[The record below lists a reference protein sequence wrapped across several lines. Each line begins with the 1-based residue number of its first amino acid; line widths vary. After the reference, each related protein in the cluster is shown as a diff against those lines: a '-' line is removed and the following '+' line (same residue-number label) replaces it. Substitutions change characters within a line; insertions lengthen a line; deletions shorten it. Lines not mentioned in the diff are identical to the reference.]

1 MRCLQA
7 LFLFLFISMSG
18 LGSGLV
24 WAQQNGQAGP
34 SGERRF
40 VPLDE
45 YRRQNNDRYIPLD
58 EYRRSQDG
66 RYIPLDE
73 YRRSQDGRYTPLDEY
88 RRSND
93 DRYIPLPT
101 APDGW
106 GDFWD
111 RVQGSREIWWGS
123 RLVYWGTSSTVILF
137 ADNGT
142 VIGVVDDPLVLV
154 TGGTAVVGG
163 VIVIGHGIYFWAETM
178 GQ

>member
-7 LFLFLFISMSG
+7 MFLFLFLSVSG

-34 SGERRF
+34 SGEQRF

-45 YRRQNNDRYIPLD
+45 YRRRNNDQFI
-58 EYRRSQDG
+58 
-66 RYIPLDE
+66 
-73 YRRSQDGRYTPLDEY
+73 PLDEY

-93 DRYIPLPT
+93 DRFVPLPSD
-101 APDGW
+101 PDGW
-106 GDFWD
+106 DDFWD

-123 RLVYWGTSSTVILF
+123 RLVYWGTSTTVILF

-163 VIVIGHGIYFWAETM
+163 VIVIGHGIYLWADTM

>member
-7 LFLFLFISMSG
+7 MFLFLFLSVSG

-34 SGERRF
+34 SGEQRF

-45 YRRQNNDRYIPLD
+45 YRRRNNDRYIPLD

-66 RYIPLDE
+66 RFV
-73 YRRSQDGRYTPLDEY
+73 T
-88 RRSND
+88 
-93 DRYIPLPT
+93 LPSG
-101 APDGW
+101 PDGW

-123 RLVYWGTSSTVILF
+123 RLVYWGTSTTVILF

-142 VIGVVDDPLVLV
+142 VIGVVDDPLVIV

-163 VIVIGHGIYFWAETM
+163 VIVIGHGIYLWAETM

>member
-7 LFLFLFISMSG
+7 MFLFLFLSVSG

-34 SGERRF
+34 SGEQRF

-45 YRRQNNDRYIPLD
+45 YRRRNNDRYIPLD

-66 RYIPLDE
+66 RFV
-73 YRRSQDGRYTPLDEY
+73 
-88 RRSND
+88 
-93 DRYIPLPT
+93 PLPSG
-101 APDGW
+101 PDGW

-123 RLVYWGTSSTVILF
+123 RLVYWGTSTTVILF

-142 VIGVVDDPLVLV
+142 VIGVVDDPLVIV

-163 VIVIGHGIYFWAETM
+163 VIVIGHGIYLWAETM

>member
-7 LFLFLFISMSG
+7 MFLFLFLSVSG

-34 SGERRF
+34 SGEQGF

-45 YRRQNNDRYIPLD
+45 YRRRNNDRYIPLD

-66 RYIPLDE
+66 RFV
-73 YRRSQDGRYTPLDEY
+73 
-88 RRSND
+88 
-93 DRYIPLPT
+93 PLPSG
-101 APDGW
+101 PDGW

-123 RLVYWGTSSTVILF
+123 RLVYWGTSTTVILF

-142 VIGVVDDPLVLV
+142 VIGVVDDPLVIV

-163 VIVIGHGIYFWAETM
+163 VIVIGHGIYLWAETM